1 MSIAAFLDAVDAIVE
16 RNIAANT
23 PEKIPSELDNL
34 ISRSGVIRDYA
45 SGLISSA
52 GSFVTD
58 NTTQP
63 EQEVFGTIAKQG
75 EADFAKTVKGV
86 MKDVSQDVVRLLRQD
101 KSIKEVSERLQLRY
115 GRLRNVADT
124 IALTSRTALSRANRI
139 NKAEKAGVKRLK
151 YFGAPAERD
160 FCVEHL
166 DNIYTIEQ
174 IRQMD
179 NGQGLEVL
187 YYMGGFRCRH
197 SWLPVLDV

>member
-23 PEKIPSELDNL
+23 PEKIPSELDSL

-52 GSFVTD
+52 DSFVTD

-63 EQEVFGTIAKQG
+63 EADVFDTIAKQG
-75 EADFAKTVKGV
+75 AADFAKTVRGV

-101 KSIKEVSERLQLRY
+101 KSIKEISDRLQLRY
-115 GRLRNVADT
+115 GRLRYVADT

-139 NKAEKAGVKRLK
+139 NKAERAGVKRLK

-166 DNIYTIEQ
+166 NNIYTIEE
-174 IRQMD
+174 IRRMD

-187 YYMGGFRCRH
+187 YYAGGFRCRH
-197 SWLPVLDV
+197 SWLPVVE

>member
-1 MSIAAFLDAVDAIVE
+1 MSISAFLDAVDAIVE

-34 ISRSGVIRDYA
+34 ISRSGVIRDFA

-52 GSFVTD
+52 DTFVTD
-58 NTTQP
+58 NTTRP
-63 EQEVFGTIAKQG
+63 EADVFYMIAADG
-75 EADFAKTVKGV
+75 GADFAKTVKGV
-86 MKDVSQDVVRLLRQD
+86 MKGVSQDVMRLLRQD
-101 KSIKEVSERLQLRY
+101 KSIREISDRLQLRY

-139 NKAEKAGVKRLK
+139 NKAERAGVKRLK
-151 YFGAPAERD
+151 YFGAPAERE

-166 DNIYTIEQ
+166 NNIYTIEE
-174 IRQMD
+174 IRRMD

-187 YYMGGFRCRH
+187 YYCGGFRCRH
-197 SWLPVLDV
+197 SWLPVVE

>member
-1 MSIAAFLDAVDAIVE
+1 MSISAFLDAVEAIVE

-34 ISRSGVIRDYA
+34 ISRSGVIRDFA

-52 GSFVTD
+52 DSFVTD
-58 NTTQP
+58 NTTQA
-63 EQEVFGTIAKQG
+63 EQAVFDTIAKQG
-75 EADFAKTVKGV
+75 EADFAKTVRGV
-86 MKDVSQDVVRLLRQD
+86 MKDVSQDVLRLLKQD
-101 KSIKEVSERLQLRY
+101 ASIRDISSRLELRY
-115 GRLRNVADT
+115 GRLRHVADT

-139 NKAEKAGVKRLK
+139 NKAEKAGVKRLR

-160 FCVEHL
+160 FCVERL
-166 DNIYTIEQ
+166 NNIYTIEE
-174 IRQMD
+174 IRRMD

-187 YYMGGFRCRH
+187 YYCGGFRCRH